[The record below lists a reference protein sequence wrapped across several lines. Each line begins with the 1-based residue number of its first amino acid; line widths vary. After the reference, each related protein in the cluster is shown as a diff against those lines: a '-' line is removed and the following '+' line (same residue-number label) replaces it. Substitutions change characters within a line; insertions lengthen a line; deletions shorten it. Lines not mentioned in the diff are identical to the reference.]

1 MHHWYVTYEVP
12 RSGASARRR
21 SPRSTRMFETEA
33 EAKIFARMK
42 FEEGLIV
49 NAGTINPYS
58 PRRAIASGSIP
69 LWLEEMQAQETP
81 DPSDPPE
88 PDKR

>member
-1 MHHWYVTYEVP
+1 MSTWYVTYEVP
-12 RSGASARRR
+12 RSATSVKRR
-21 SPRSTRMFETEA
+21 SPRSTRTFETEA
-33 EAKIFARMK
+33 EAKTFARKK

-69 LWLEEMQAQETP
+69 CWLEETQDQETP
-81 DPSDPPE
+81 DPDGAQES
-88 PDKR
+88 

>member
-12 RSGASARRR
+12 RSGASAKRR
-21 SPRSTRMFETEA
+21 SPRSTQTFETEA
-33 EAKIFARMK
+33 EAKTFARTK

-69 LWLEEMQAQETP
+69 RWLEETLEQKTP
-81 DPSDPPE
+81 DPNGAAE
-88 PDKR
+88 PDRR